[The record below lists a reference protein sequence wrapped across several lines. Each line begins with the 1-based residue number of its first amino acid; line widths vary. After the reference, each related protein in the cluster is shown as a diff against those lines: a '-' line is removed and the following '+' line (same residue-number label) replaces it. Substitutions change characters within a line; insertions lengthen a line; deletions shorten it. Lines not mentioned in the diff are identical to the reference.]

1 MVFKNMS
8 NGKIIYRTKTKQ
20 SFSTFLRSLL
30 HELTENARKRNIS
43 TQDFFDNLAPNLSQK
58 LKTNS
63 FDSPEVVLTFEM
75 ENGKFET
82 IIIRQLRLTPVLN

>member
-1 MVFKNMS
+1 MVRQ
-8 NGKIIYRTKTKQ
+8 IIELKLNRVC
-20 SFSTFLRSLL
+20 STFLRSLL

-43 TQDFFDNLAPNLSQK
+43 TRDFFDNLAPNLSQK

-82 IIIRQLRLTPVLN
+82 IIIRQLRLTSVLN

>member
-1 MVFKNMS
+1 MVRQ
-8 NGKIIYRTKTKQ
+8 IIELKLNRVC
-20 SFSTFLRSLL
+20 STFLRSLL

-43 TQDFFDNLAPNLSQK
+43 TQDFFDNLAPNTSQK

>member
-1 MVFKNMS
+1 MV
-8 NGKIIYRTKTKQ
+8 KQ
-20 SFSTFLRSLL
+20 FIELKLNRVFSTFLRSLL

-43 TQDFFDNLAPNLSQK
+43 THAFFDNVAPNTSQK